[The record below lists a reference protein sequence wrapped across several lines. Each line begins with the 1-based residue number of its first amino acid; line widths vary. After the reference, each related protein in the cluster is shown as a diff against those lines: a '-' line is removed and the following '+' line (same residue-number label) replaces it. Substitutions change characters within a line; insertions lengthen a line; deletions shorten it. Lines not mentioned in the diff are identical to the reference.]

1 MPTVEFSLKDLQQ
14 LLGKK
19 LTAKELEDAILY
31 AKGEV
36 ESVNGDA
43 VKVDIKDTNR
53 PDLWSI
59 EGIAR
64 ELRGSYGV
72 EEGLPKF
79 SAAKSG
85 VKMKVDAKVER
96 VRPKTVGAV
105 VKGLRL
111 SGYAIKQ
118 LIQLQEKIHQTYGR
132 NRELAAVGVYDYDI
146 LRPPIHYT
154 TVKPEGIKF
163 VPLDFEE
170 EMTPREILER
180 HPKGREYGHLVT
192 KFKEYPLMIDSE
204 NNVLSLPPIINSSLT
219 GKITTETK
227 NVFIEITG
235 HELERISVV
244 LNVLA
249 TALAERGG
257 RIYTV
262 EVLYPK
268 EKLVTP
274 ELGAK
279 KFTLDFEYCKKILGL
294 ELRREEVV
302 KLLRRARCEA
312 KISGGKIFTKYPA
325 YRNDIMHQRD
335 VIEDIA
341 IAYGLNKMI
350 PEPPRLPT
358 IGAADAR
365 EEFSDTVRELIV
377 GLGFQEILTFSLTSK
392 DALFRKMNLE
402 EKEICEIA
410 NPISANWSVL
420 RNSLLPSLLEFS
432 ASNLHVEYPHR
443 IFEVGDAVE
452 IDETQETKTKTVRK
466 VACAIAD
473 TKVSY
478 EEISSV
484 LDALMR
490 SLGINFKLRESTHP
504 SFIPGRVSEIF
515 VNSKQLGVVGEI
527 HPQVLNNWGI
537 ENPVAAFEI
546 TLVFSV

>member
-1 MPTVEFSLKDLQQ
+1 MPTVEFSLDDLQQ

-19 LTAKELEDAILY
+19 ITAKELEDAILR

-43 VKVDIKDTNR
+43 VKADIKDTNR
-53 PDLWSI
+53 PDLWSV

-79 SAAKSG
+79 SAGKSG
-85 VKMKVDAKVER
+85 VEMKVDAKVQR

-105 VKGLRL
+105 IKGLKL
-111 SGYAIKQ
+111 SDYAIKQ

-132 NRELAAVGVYDYDI
+132 NRELAAIGVYDYEKI
-146 LRPPIHYT
+146 EPPIYYT
-154 TVKPEGIKF
+154 TVKPDGIKF

-170 EMTPREILER
+170 EMTPREILEM
-180 HPKGREYGHLVT
+180 HPKGREYGHLIN

-204 NNVLSLPPIINSSLT
+204 KNVLSLPPIINSSLT
-219 GKITTETK
+219 GKITPETE

-235 HELERISVV
+235 HEVERISVV
-244 LNVLA
+244 LNVIVA
-249 TALAERGG
+249 ALAERGG

-268 EKLVTP
+268 EKLITP

-279 KFTLDFEYCKKILGL
+279 EFALDFEYCKKILGL
-294 ELRREEVV
+294 KLRKEEVI
-302 KLLRRARCEA
+302 KLLKKARYGA
-312 KISGGKIFTKYPA
+312 QISGNKILTKYPA

-335 VIEDIA
+335 IVEDTA

-358 IGAADAR
+358 IGAADAK
-365 EEFSDTVRELIV
+365 EEFSDAVREVMI

-392 DALFRKMNLE
+392 DTLFRKMNLE

-420 RNSLLPSLLEFS
+420 RSWLLPSLLEFL

-443 IFEVGDAVE
+443 IFEVGDVVE
-452 IDETQETKTKTVRK
+452 IDEMQETRTRTIRRL
-466 VACAIAD
+466 ACTIAD

-478 EEISSV
+478 EEASSV

-490 SLGINFKLRESTHP
+490 NLGINFKLKRSAHP

-515 VNSKQLGVVGEI
+515 VDRKLIGVVGEV
-527 HPQVLNNWGI
+527 HPQVLNNWEI
-537 ENPVAAFEI
+537 ENPVAAFEVE
-546 TLVFSV
+546 LL

>member
-1 MPTVEFSLKDLQQ
+1 MPTVEFSLQDLRQ
-14 LLGKK
+14 LLRKRI
-19 LTAKELEDAILY
+19 TIKELEDAILY

-53 PDLWSI
+53 PDLWSV

-64 ELRGSYGV
+64 ALRSSHGV
-72 EEGLPKF
+72 EDGLPKF
-79 SAAKSG
+79 NVAKSG
-85 VKMKVDAKVER
+85 VVMKVDAKVER

-111 SGYAIKQ
+111 SDYAIRQ

-132 NRELAAVGVYDYDI
+132 NRELAAIGVYDYEKI
-146 LRPPIHYT
+146 VPPIHYT
-154 TVKPEGIKF
+154 AVKPEGIKF
-163 VPLDFEE
+163 IPLDFEE

-180 HPKGREYGHLVT
+180 HPKGWEYGHLIN
-192 KFKEYPLMIDSE
+192 KFREYPLMIDSE
-204 NNVLSLPPIINSSLT
+204 KNVLSLPPIINSSLT
-219 GKITTETK
+219 GKITPETK

-235 HELERISVV
+235 HEVERISVV
-244 LNVLA
+244 LNVLVA
-249 TALAERGG
+249 ALAERGG
-257 RIYTV
+257 RIYVV
-262 EVLYPK
+262 EVLYPE
-268 EKLVTP
+268 EKLITP

-279 KFTLDFEYCKKILGL
+279 EFTLDFEYCRKILGL
-294 ELRREEVV
+294 ELRMEKAV
-302 KLLRRARCEA
+302 KLLRKARYEA
-312 KISGGKIFTKYPA
+312 RISGNKIIAKYPA
-325 YRNDIMHQRD
+325 YRNDVMHQRD

-341 IAYGLNKMI
+341 IAYGLNKMV

-358 IGAADAR
+358 IGAADAK
-365 EEFSDTVRELIV
+365 EEFSDAVREAMV
-377 GLGFQEILTFSLTSK
+377 GLGFQEVLTFSLTSK
-392 DALFRKMNLE
+392 DALFKKMNLE

-420 RNSLLPSLLEFS
+420 RNWLLPSLLEFS

-443 IFEVGDAVE
+443 IFEVGDVVE
-452 IDETQETKTKTVRK
+452 IDETQETRTKTVRK
-466 VACAIAD
+466 VACTIAD
-473 TKVSY
+473 AKVSY
-478 EEISSV
+478 EEASSV

-490 SLGINFKLRESTHP
+490 NLGINFKLKRGAHP

-515 VNSKQLGVVGEI
+515 VNDKPLGVVGEV

-546 TLVFSV
+546 TLIF

>member
-1 MPTVEFSLKDLQQ
+1 MPTVEFSLEDLGQ

-19 LTAKELEDAILY
+19 ITAKELEDAILH

-53 PDLWSI
+53 PDLWSV

-64 ELRGSYGV
+64 ELRSNYGI

-79 SAAKSG
+79 NIAKSG
-85 VKMKVDAKVER
+85 VVMKVDAKVER

-105 VKGLRL
+105 VRRL
-111 SGYAIKQ
+111 KLSDYAIKQ

-132 NRELAAVGVYDYDI
+132 NRELAAVGVYDCEKI
-146 LRPPIHYT
+146 EPPIYYT
-154 TVKPEGIKF
+154 TVKPEGIRF
-163 VPLDFEE
+163 IPLDFEE
-170 EMTPREILER
+170 EMTPGEILER
-180 HPKGREYGHLVT
+180 HPKGREYGHLIN

-204 NNVLSLPPIINSSLT
+204 KNVLSMPPIINSSIT
-219 GKITTETK
+219 GKITPETK

-235 HELERISVV
+235 HEIERISVV
-244 LNVLA
+244 LNVIVA
-249 TALAERGG
+249 ALAERGG

-268 EKLVTP
+268 EKLIAP

-279 KFTLDFEYCKKILGL
+279 EFALDFEYCKKILGL
-294 ELRREEVV
+294 ELRKEEII
-302 KLLRRARCEA
+302 KLLKKARYGA
-312 KISGGKIFTKYPA
+312 QISGNKILTKYPA
-325 YRNDIMHQRD
+325 YRNDVMHQRD
-335 VIEDIA
+335 IVEDIA

-358 IGAADAR
+358 IGAADAK
-365 EEFSDTVRELIV
+365 EEFSDAVREVMV
-377 GLGFQEILTFSLTSK
+377 GLGFQEVLTFSLTSK
-392 DALFRKMNLE
+392 GTLFRKMNLE
-402 EKEICEIA
+402 EKEISEIA

-420 RNSLLPSLLEFS
+420 RSWLLPSLLEFL

-452 IDETQETKTKTVRK
+452 IDEMQETRTRTIRRL
-466 VACAIAD
+466 ACTIAD

-490 SLGINFKLRESTHP
+490 NLGISFKLKRSAHP

-515 VNSKQLGVVGEI
+515 VNSKPLGVVGEV
-527 HPQVLNNWGI
+527 HPQVLNNWGV
-537 ENPVAAFEI
+537 ENPVAAFEVE
-546 TLVFSV
+546 LL

>member
-1 MPTVEFSLKDLQQ
+1 MPTVEFSLEDLRQ

-36 ESVNGDA
+36 NSVNGDA

-64 ELRGSYGV
+64 ELRSYYGT
-72 EEGLPKF
+72 EDGLPKF
-79 SAAKSG
+79 SAAESG
-85 VKMKVDAKVER
+85 VVMRVDAKVEK

-111 SGYAIKQ
+111 GDYAIKQ

-132 NRELAAVGVYDYDI
+132 NRELAAVGVYDYEKI
-146 LRPPIHYT
+146 KPPIYYT

-163 VPLDFEE
+163 IPLDFKE

-180 HPKGREYGHLVT
+180 HPKGREYGHLIN
-192 KFKEYPLMIDSE
+192 KFREYPLMIDSE
-204 NNVLSLPPIINSSLT
+204 KNVLSLPPIINSSVT
-219 GKITTETK
+219 GKITPETT

-235 HELERISVV
+235 HEVERISVV

-249 TALAERGG
+249 AALAERGG

-268 EKLVTP
+268 KKLVTP
-274 ELGAK
+274 ELEAK
-279 KFTLDFEYCKKILGL
+279 EFALDFEYCRKILGL
-294 ELRREEVV
+294 ELRREEVI
-302 KLLRRARCEA
+302 KLLRKARYEA
-312 KISGGKIFTKYPA
+312 RISGNKIFTKHPA
-325 YRNDIMHQRD
+325 YRNDVMHPRD

-341 IAYGLNKMI
+341 IAYGLNKMV

-358 IGAADAR
+358 IGAADAK
-365 EEFSDTVRELIV
+365 EEFSDAIREVMV
-377 GLGFQEILTFSLTSK
+377 GLGFQEVLTFSLTSR
-392 DALFRKMNLE
+392 DALFKKMNLE
-402 EKEICEIA
+402 EREICEIA
-410 NPISANWSVL
+410 NPISTNWSVL
-420 RNSLLPSLLEFS
+420 RNWLLPSLLEFS

-443 IFEVGDAVE
+443 IFEVGDVVE
-452 IDETQETKTKTVRK
+452 IDETQETRTKTIRK
-466 VACAIAD
+466 LACAIAD

-478 EEISSV
+478 EEASSV

-490 SLGINFKLRESTHP
+490 NLGINFRLRRGAHS
-504 SFIPGRVSEIF
+504 SFIPGRVSDIF
-515 VNSKQLGVVGEI
+515 ADKKIGVIGEI

-537 ENPVAAFEI
+537 ESPVAAFEI